1 MFTPPPHYILL
12 TVTCTIYYIFF
23 ILNYQSKRKII
34 FTVLQQATLYKQKG
48 VSEVN
53 TQY

>member
-1 MFTPPPHYILL
+1 MFTPPPALYFINSNMHYLL
-12 TVTCTIYYIFF
+12 YFF

-34 FTVLQQATLYKQKG
+34 FTVLQQSALYKQKG